1 MARLPATLWLG
12 ALAWTLGG
20 AAPVTVSGRVLL
32 GSGRDDRPVG
42 RELVVLHR
50 IAANKSGPLDSVRT
64 DASGRFRFA
73 IEPASEGVYILS
85 AQYRG
90 IAYFSTPFRGDS
102 AASDLDIQVF
112 DTTLAGHVALAQR
125 GRHVII
131 SRPDDSGNRAVV
143 EVFELANDSSVTVV
157 SPPSGAPTFAAKLP
171 PAARKPLVGQGDI
184 AAASV
189 SFASGEARVTAPF
202 APGLKQLVVS
212 YELPPSAF
220 PLTLPLG
227 GAATV
232 LEVLLEEMTG
242 RATGAGLTPRE
253 GVSVEGRQF
262 QRFLA
267 QDAAASGVVEVS
279 LPPAQSAAADG
290 PASQT
295 RFIWIA
301 LIAAIA
307 ASLWLYF
314 RRRPASGV
322 LVAGG
327 GSRSSTAVTAHVPAA
342 RAVPNESLVLARQ
355 IADLDIAFES
365 MTNPGLPDRAIYEAQ
380 RKQLKSRL
388 TAALAESANSR

>member
-12 ALAWTLGG
+12 ALAWTLGT
-20 AAPVTVSGRVLL
+20 AAPVSVGGRVIL
-32 GSGRDDRPVG
+32 GSGGEDRPLG

-50 IAANKSGPLDSVRT
+50 IAASKSGPLDSVRT
-64 DASGRFRFA
+64 DARGRFHFA

-102 AASDLDIQVF
+102 AASELDIQVF
-112 DTTLAGHVALAQR
+112 DTTSAGHLTLAQR

-131 SRPDDSGNRAVV
+131 SRPDEAGNRAVV

-157 SPPSGAPTFAAKLP
+157 SPAGGAPTFSAKLP
-171 PAARKPLVGQGDI
+171 PAAQKPLVGQGDI

-189 SFASGEARVTAPF
+189 SFSNGEVRVTAPF

-212 YELPPSAF
+212 YELPPNAF

-232 LEVLLEEMTG
+232 VEVLLEEMTG
-242 RATGAGLTPRE
+242 RATGAGLSPRE
-253 GVSVEGRQF
+253 GVSVEGRRF

-267 QDAAASGVVEVS
+267 QDAAASGVVEVN
-279 LPPAQSAAADG
+279 LPPAQSAASNG
-290 PASQT
+290 PTSQT
-295 RFIWIA
+295 TFIWVV
-301 LIAAIA
+301 LGVAIA

-314 RRRPASGV
+314 RRRPGTSAIASSD
-322 LVAGG
+322 
-327 GSRSSTAVTAHVPAA
+327 GSPDGHAVRTSMTAERAA
-342 RAVPNESLVLARQ
+342 PNESLALARQ
-355 IADLDIAFES
+355 IADLDIAFEAMAS
-365 MTNPGLPDRAIYEAQ
+365 PDVSNRAGYEAR
-380 RKQLKSRL
+380 RKQLKARL
-388 TAALAESANSR
+388 TAALAESATSR